1 MLLDLAKLTALPLLL
16 VIAAASD
23 LITMTIPNRIALL
36 IAALFF
42 ALAAADGMSLYMVGT
57 HIAAA
62 ALVLAVTFIFF
73 ARGWMGGGDAKLA
86 AATAL
91 WLGFADLGAYALTA
105 GIFGGALTMLIL
117 GFRSIPL
124 PFAASMPSWAVK
136 LHDEKTGIPY
146 GIALATAALAIYPHT
161 QWMKTVDMSRFI
173 FG

>member
-23 LITMTIPNRIALL
+23 LITMTIPNRLALL

-42 ALAAADGMSLYMVGT
+42 AVAAVDGMSLAAVGM
-57 HIAAA
+57 HVAAA
-62 ALVLAVTFIFF
+62 ALVLAVTFVFF

-91 WLGFADLGAYALTA
+91 WFGFTDLGAFALA
-105 GIFGGALTMLIL
+105 ASLFGGALTLFIVV
-117 GFRSIPL
+117 FRTMPL
-124 PFAASMPSWAVK
+124 PFAASMPAWALK

-146 GIALATAALAIYPHT
+146 GIALAAAALAVYPHT
-161 QWMKTVDMSRFI
+161 QWIKTVDLSRFI
-173 FG
+173 IG